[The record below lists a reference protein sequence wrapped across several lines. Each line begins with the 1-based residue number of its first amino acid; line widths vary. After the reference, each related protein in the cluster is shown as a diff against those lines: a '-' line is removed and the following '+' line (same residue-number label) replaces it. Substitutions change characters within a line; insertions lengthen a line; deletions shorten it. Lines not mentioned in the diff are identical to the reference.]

1 MDSLF
6 TSLLGGST
14 ESLNFNPQSPPAK
27 EDGECASLS
36 LDFFKMVP
44 CDKPKKFMCEAR
56 KPVKYL
62 QSNKYGFLVNSH
74 LYLVCQAIFNPCQL
88 AKVKTSLSIFFF
100 IVI

>member
-14 ESLNFNPQSPPAK
+14 ESLNFNPLSPPAK

-56 KPVKYL
+56 KPVK
-62 QSNKYGFLVNSH
+62 
-74 LYLVCQAIFNPCQL
+74 
-88 AKVKTSLSIFFF
+88 
-100 IVI
+100 